1 MLPKKRKDQLE
12 GVLTVGEQMR
22 WAVQGVEL
30 L

>member
-1 MLPKKRKDQLE
+1 MLPKKKDQLE